1 MTRSLRW
8 FRTWLVIAYAGVVL
22 DIWFSLAPP
31 GAGEP
36 LLPDKLM
43 HFLVYFFLA
52 GWFAGLY
59 PRRTV
64 IIAVALIALGAL
76 LEILQPLTGRS
87 MELAD
92 GVTNAAG
99 VLAGLL
105 LVRALPVNLFAWLES
120 RLDLT
125 Q

>member
-1 MTRSLRW
+1 MQPLRW
-8 FRTWLVIAYAGVVL
+8 FHTWLFIGYGGVLL
-22 DIWFSLAPP
+22 DAWLSLMPP
-31 GAGEP
+31 GTGTP
-36 LLPDKLM
+36 LLPDKLA
-43 HFLVYFFLA
+43 HFLVYFILA

-59 PRRTV
+59 PRRTMV
-64 IIAVALIALGAL
+64 IAAALIALGAL
-76 LEILQPLTGRS
+76 LEFLQPLTGRS

-105 LVRALPVNLFAWLES
+105 LVHKLPVNLFAWLES
-120 RLDLT
+120 RLNPT